1 MNRILEV
8 DVENH
13 RAVVQPGVVNADL
26 STAVAHRPPFR
37 ARPVEP
43 EGLHDCNVSENSG
56 KHTLAYGVQRTMCS
70 NSRWYRR
77 PATHL

>member
-1 MNRILEV
+1 
-8 DVENH
+8 
-13 RAVVQPGVVNADL
+13 
-26 STAVAHRPPFR
+26 
-37 ARPVEP
+37 
-43 EGLHDCNVSENSG
+43 LHDCNVSENSG